1 MGKCTIIHILA
12 SWFTDVG
19 HAKDVGREADHVTAR
34 VDRGHVAT
42 DDDARDHVT
51 AAGDHAQG
59 HATGGVSAGQGHV
72 IVAGGRARGQVTESA
87 SVKRQKCRWN
97 RLSEM

>member
-34 VDRGHVAT
+34 GDRGRAAT

-51 AAGDHAQG
+51 AADDHAQG
-59 HATGGVSAGQGHV
+59 HATEGVSAGQGHG
-72 IVAGGRARGQVTESA
+72 IAAGGRARGQVTGSV
-87 SVKRQKCRWN
+87 SVKRRKCRWS
-97 RLSEM
+97 RLSAM